1 MTVRKCWLKK
11 KKNHFSLSGLQ
22 YYTFAY
28 IFTIYQIELN
38 SQWQQK
44 IFCCFWVACALWRRK
59 RLSTWP
65 QLVATP
71 KKGPTMGS
79 IWQNDLGFRIKSQMH
94 SLSEGERSG
103 INDLADR
110 EKDKVL
116 LMNRYFR
123 TWGSIYR
130 WTFT

>member
-1 MTVRKCWLKK
+1 MGIIYDSKEMLIKK
-11 KKNHFSLSGLQ
+11 KTKTLFSLWFAVLYICLYIHHLSDRTEQPMATEDFLLLLSGLYIVKTKEAQ
-22 YYTFAY
+22 YLTTA
-28 IFTIYQIELN
+28 
-38 SQWQQK
+38 
-44 IFCCFWVACALWRRK
+44 RGD
-59 RLSTWP
+59 
-65 QLVATP
+65 P

-79 IWQNDLGFRIKSQMH
+79 IWQNDLGFRIKSHMH

-123 TWGSIYR
+123 T
-130 WTFT
+130 

>member
-1 MTVRKCWLKK
+1 MLIKK
-11 KKNHFSLSGLQ
+11 KTKTLFSLWFAVLYICLYIHHLSDRTEQPMATEDFLLLLSGLCIVKTKEAQ
-22 YYTFAY
+22 YLTTA
-28 IFTIYQIELN
+28 
-38 SQWQQK
+38 
-44 IFCCFWVACALWRRK
+44 RGD
-59 RLSTWP
+59 
-65 QLVATP
+65 P

-94 SLSEGERSG
+94 SLSEGERSD

-123 TWGSIYR
+123 T
-130 WTFT
+130 

>member
-1 MTVRKCWLKK
+1 MLIKK
-11 KKNHFSLSGLQ
+11 KKKTLFSLWFAVLYICLYIHHLSDRTEQPMATEDFLLLLSGLCIVKTKEAQ
-22 YYTFAY
+22 YLTTA
-28 IFTIYQIELN
+28 
-38 SQWQQK
+38 
-44 IFCCFWVACALWRRK
+44 RGD
-59 RLSTWP
+59 
-65 QLVATP
+65 P

-123 TWGSIYR
+123 T
-130 WTFT
+130 

>member
-1 MTVRKCWLKK
+1 MGIIYDSKEMLIKK
-11 KKNHFSLSGLQ
+11 KKKTLFSLWFAVLYICLYIHHLSDRTEQPMATEDFLLLLSGLCIVKTKEAQ
-22 YYTFAY
+22 YLTTA
-28 IFTIYQIELN
+28 
-38 SQWQQK
+38 
-44 IFCCFWVACALWRRK
+44 RGD
-59 RLSTWP
+59 
-65 QLVATP
+65 P

-94 SLSEGERSG
+94 SLSEGERSD

-123 TWGSIYR
+123 T
-130 WTFT
+130 